1 MFTERTSLII
11 PTKNRSDQIIGL
23 LNKLIL
29 LNLKFNE
36 IIVVDSSDNT
46 HSIKVKNE
54 CINNSFYYYRTRS
67 STAYQRNFGLEKVK
81 NNYYTMFMDD
91 DVILLDDTFLEMDQ
105 CIKKFE
111 NNESIGGFGFNQI
124 EEIKDSFIENLKIS
138 KLIENF
144 DIYPSVPGKIARS
157 GWHSKI
163 INLKEDV
170 LADWVFTTMC
180 IYKSA
185 VIRGLKFDETFGE
198 YSYLEDLDF
207 SLNLMKNNRKIL
219 LSSKS
224 KFKHPKNIDR
234 SGFRFGITEIL
245 NRHKIIKKNKLSKKL
260 FYIALSLRFFLSL
273 LKSIKLNKKY
283 FLRALGNIYALL
295 ILIKFKK

>member
-11 PTKNRSDQIIGL
+11 PTKNRSDQIIEL
-23 LNKLIL
+23 FNKLIL

-46 HSIKVKNE
+46 HSIKVENE
-54 CINNSFYYYRTRS
+54 CRYNSFYYYRTRS

-105 CIKKFE
+105 CIIQYE
-111 NNESIGGFGFNQI
+111 NNENIGGFGFNQI
-124 EEIKDSFIENLKIS
+124 EETKDSFIETLKKS
-138 KLIENF
+138 KLIKNF
-144 DIYPSVPGKIARS
+144 DIYPSIPGKIARS

-163 INLKEDV
+163 INLKEDI
-170 LADWVFTTMC
+170 LADWVFTTIC

-185 VIRGLKFDETFGE
+185 VIRDLKFDETFGE

-224 KFKHPKNIDR
+224 KFKHPSNIDR
-234 SGFRFGITEIL
+234 SGFRFGVIEIL
-245 NRHKIIKKNKLSKKL
+245 NRYKIIKKHKLSKKL
-260 FYIALSLRFFLSL
+260 FYIASLLRFFMSL
-273 LKSIKLNKKY
+273 WKSTSLKKKY
-283 FLRALGNIYALL
+283 FFRSLGNIYAFFLL
-295 ILIKFKK
+295 K

>member
-23 LNKLIL
+23 FNKLIL

-46 HSIKVKNE
+46 HSKKVENE
-54 CINNSFYYYRTRS
+54 CRNNSFYYYRTRS
-67 STAYQRNFGLEKVK
+67 STAYQRNFGLKKVK

-105 CIKKFE
+105 CIIKYE
-111 NNESIGGFGFNQI
+111 NNENIGGFGFNQI
-124 EEIKDSFIENLKIS
+124 EETKDNFIETLKKS
-138 KLIENF
+138 KLIKNF
-144 DIYPSVPGKIARS
+144 DIYPSIPGKIARS

-163 INLKEDV
+163 INLKEDI
-170 LADWVFTTMC
+170 LADWVFTTIC

-185 VIRGLKFDETFGE
+185 VIRDLKFDETFGE

-207 SLNLMKNNRKIL
+207 SLNLMKNNKKIL

-224 KFKHPKNIDR
+224 KFKHPSNIDR
-234 SGFRFGITEIL
+234 SGFRFGVIEIL
-245 NRHKIIKKNKLSKKL
+245 NRYKIIKKHKLSKKL
-260 FYIALSLRFFLSL
+260 FYIASLLRFFMSL
-273 LKSIKLNKKY
+273 CKSTSLKKKY
-283 FLRALGNIYALL
+283 FFRSLGNIYGFFLL
-295 ILIKFKK
+295 K